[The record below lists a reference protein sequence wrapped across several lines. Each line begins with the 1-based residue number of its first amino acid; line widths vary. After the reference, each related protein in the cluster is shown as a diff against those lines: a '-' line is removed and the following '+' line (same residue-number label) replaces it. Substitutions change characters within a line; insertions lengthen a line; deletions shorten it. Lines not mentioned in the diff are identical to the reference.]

1 MYKSLQ
7 QDPFD
12 THHILLFIPILNFL
26 LCNILSEAVLLGK
39 SSKSLKAMSLHGIFF
54 FHTSSKDGLSKKI
67 ALESDL
73 SCIIGK
79 DYISFSRQYDLT
91 PRCKMKDD
99 LSQKNNGN
107 MIFTSNVLK
116 RWFFQK
122 GPRLDMIFLVASGKI
137 VASPRKHGI
146 SSLDGKRE

>member
-1 MYKSLQ
+1 
-7 QDPFD
+7 
-12 THHILLFIPILNFL
+12 
-26 LCNILSEAVLLGK
+26 
-39 SSKSLKAMSLHGIFF
+39 MSLHGILF
-54 FHTSSKDGLSKKI
+54 FHTFSKDGLSKKI
-67 ALESDL
+67 ALEFDL

-137 VASPRKHGI
+137 VGSPPKTWYFFPGRKTRVGLTLSRNTRKHEMFYFLCLYVPCPPCEKNSKTILSRKNTRNG
-146 SSLDGKRE
+146 D